1 MNSEETMK
9 RLYTAKIF
17 AMIGHLLTW
26 VALLFSLFYPLYQG
40 AEITSEGTAQKTAT
54 LVDMNG
60 FWVVLLLLIPISL
73 SLVASVG
80 VIVTRLSWRHRL
92 VMMWAGVSLLLLFC
106 LIGLASIGL
115 VYLPSLLVLV
125 FAVGMQTSAQREGAN
140 VESISSSS

>member
-1 MNSEETMK
+1 MK

-17 AMIGHLLTW
+17 AMIGHMLAW

-40 AEITSEGTAQKTAT
+40 TEITSEGTVQKTAT
-54 LVDMNG
+54 LVGMNG
-60 FWVVLLLLIPISL
+60 LWVIWLLLIPIFL
-73 SLVASVG
+73 SFVASAG
-80 VIVTRLSWRHRL
+80 VIVTRLPWRHRL

-125 FAVGMQTSAQREGAN
+125 LAVGIQTSAQRGGVG
-140 VESISSSS
+140 VESASSPS

>member
-92 VMMWAGVSLLLLFC
+92 VMMWAGVSLLFLFC
-106 LIGLASIGL
+106 LIALASIGL
-115 VYLPSLLVLV
+115 LYLPSLLVLV
-125 FAVGMQTSAQREGAN
+125 LAAGIQTSAQREGIA
-140 VESISSSS
+140 VQSELSPS